1 MDGLEDLY
9 LLICD
14 SIEEEPPIT
23 IREGGMIKAGYN
35 EDIDNLR
42 RAKTEGKNWLAE
54 LENAE
59 RERTGIKNL
68 RVKYNKV
75 FGYYLEVTKSYLNMV
90 PEDYIRKQT
99 LTNAERYTMPRLK
112 ELEDTILNAEDKLCT
127 WNMIC
132 SVKSGTG

>member
-1 MDGLEDLY
+1 MLPHIKTVLKELPGTANEKIEQEMDGLEDLY

-59 RERTGIKNL
+59 RGAYRH
-68 RVKYNKV
+68 
-75 FGYYLEVTKSYLNMV
+75 
-90 PEDYIRKQT
+90 
-99 LTNAERYTMPRLK
+99 
-112 ELEDTILNAEDKLCT
+112 
-127 WNMIC
+127 
-132 SVKSGTG
+132 